1 MRSCQSHGLLEILRF
16 LNAKYLVPKLFI
28 DQSNKINKLINE
40 FVSLGGEGTEQNLA
54 QLCAPLPDYISDVE
68 AEPLGLL

>member
-1 MRSCQSHGLLEILRF
+1 MYRVL
-16 LNAKYLVPKLFI
+16 K
-28 DQSNKINKLINE
+28 
-40 FVSLGGEGTEQNLA
+40 FVSLGGEGSEQNLA